1 MHPSPISESHGRTP
15 PTQTKF
21 PRSQLTCERF
31 SGDVDGFVQGSKAM
45 AKSGTLASHTIQPV
59 EVHIK
64 GSKAVS
70 VSTGSVQIRL
80 ILDDIEYDMTS
91 WVIFLS
97 RLSLVSSSRTA
108 QWRLLSLEA
117 VYDRDSIAATKP
129 IVNTSRAIE
138 LSPNAR
144 PSYKYL
150 EWVMSQRGYS
160 VPHDLPGTDDREGMQ
175 AMMDGQ
181 LLWLTS

>member
-1 MHPSPISESHGRTP
+1 MVADTWVAESEIKSLLIRERYYRDTQSWDALRSCYHPDASITNIRISW
-15 PTQTKF
+15 
-21 PRSQLTCERF
+21 F

-150 EWVMSQRGYS
+150 EW
-160 VPHDLPGTDDREGMQ
+160 L
-175 AMMDGQ
+175 
-181 LLWLTS
+181 